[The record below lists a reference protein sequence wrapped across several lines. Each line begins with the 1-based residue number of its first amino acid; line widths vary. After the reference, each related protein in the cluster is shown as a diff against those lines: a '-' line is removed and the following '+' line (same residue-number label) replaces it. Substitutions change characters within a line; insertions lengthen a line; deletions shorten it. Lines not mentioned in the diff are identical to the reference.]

1 MYRIGWLPTKLES
14 MPLEGHKMTS
24 KTAHDDKYE
33 CEDPKARNLHI
44 QPAKL
49 QFWTKSNISFWK
61 QNFPIRRV
69 CNRKISL
76 FEAH

>member
-1 MYRIGWLPTKLES
+1 
-14 MPLEGHKMTS
+14 MPLEGHKTS
-24 KTAHDDKYE
+24 AKTSYYDE
-33 CEDPKARNLHI
+33 FEIRDPKTRNLHI

-49 QFWTKSNISFWK
+49 QFLTKSKFSFWK

-69 CNRKISL
+69 YNRKISL

>member
-14 MPLEGHKMTS
+14 MPLEGHKMAS
-24 KTAHDDKYE
+24 KTAYYDKFE
-33 CEDPKARNLHI
+33 CEDPKTRNLHI

-49 QFWTKSNISFWK
+49 QFLTKSNISFWK
-61 QNFPIRRV
+61 QNFPIKRV
-69 CNRKISL
+69 SNRKISL